1 MSSPNMN
8 LPIPVP
14 TVTDGPQYAIDEV
27 GCFNKID
34 SHNHTSGQ
42 GVPVPVDGIQI
53 DNNLPMNSFGL
64 TSASSVGFQNQLSSP
79 GFGKIYMS
87 GNDLYWTN
95 GTGAYNVQIT
105 TTGSVNSGAGS
116 ITGLPS
122 GTASAAYISGSGTF
136 QFRSATNTAADVDGR
151 SVILRNSTVSSF
163 GMTVAPPS
171 AMSQD
176 YTVTLPVPPAVTS
189 FMSVDSTGAVS
200 ASIPTALGIDTGNIA
215 NSAIT
220 NIKMAA
226 NSVDTNQIVNASVT
240 QSKLA
245 PVSQQISASCGSFS
259 TNSTSFVDVT
269 NLSVTITTT
278 GRPVFIYL
286 QPDGTTGLVGSSIGP
301 TSTSTDTF
309 VVGYLAILRGST
321 LIADNQL
328 ILFSGIPSSGGP
340 ILGVPCSSVF
350 FIDPVAAGTYTYKIQ
365 AKATSGDGMR
375 INYAKLI
382 AFEI

>member
-79 GFGKIYMS
+79 GSGKIYMS

-105 TTGSVNSGAGS
+105 TNGSVNAGAGS

-151 SVILRNSTVSSF
+151 SVILRNSAVSSF

-189 FMSVDSTGAVS
+189 FMTMDNAGAIAVV
-200 ASIPTALGIDTGNIA
+200 APYPLGTNDIA
-215 NSAIT
+215 NLAVTTAKIDNSAVTTAKIADQNVT
-220 NIKMAA
+220 PVKRSPANYSAGNTGTVSFTATGTSTLVYSLTLATSAA
-226 NSVDTNQIVNASVT
+226 NKQMMV
-240 QSKLA
+240 L
-245 PVSQQISASCGSFS
+245 
-259 TNSTSFVDVT
+259 
-269 NLSVTITTT
+269 
-278 GRPVFIYL
+278 L
-286 QPDGTTGLVGSSIGP
+286 QPYLSGSNINCGTQVRLFLVVVDPAAASTVIRSVNVSGSGTP
-301 TSTSTDTF
+301 QF
-309 VVGYLAILRGST
+309 QALHVC
-321 LIADNQL
+321 
-328 ILFSGIPSSGGP
+328 PS
-340 ILGVPCSSVF
+340 V
-350 FIDPVAAGTYTYKIQ
+350 GTYTVQ
-365 AKATSGDGMR
+365 VRVEATGGSTGCNVVDYQLQLVEMG
-375 INYAKLI
+375 
-382 AFEI
+382 